1 MPGWRK
7 KPNVKVIEPTASI
20 SERLD
25 LGPEETHETEPET
38 LKRQLQAEV
47 AAHNDTRRR
56 LSQANRQLDLI
67 RARAAWLLGDSFP
80 DETIEE
86 IEEVLEARPQ

>member
-1 MPGWRK
+1 MFDRK
-7 KPNVKVIEPTASI
+7 KKPKVAVIEPIAPI

-25 LGPEETHETEPET
+25 LGPEEVRHETEAET

-86 IEEVLEARPQ
+86 IEEVLEGRP